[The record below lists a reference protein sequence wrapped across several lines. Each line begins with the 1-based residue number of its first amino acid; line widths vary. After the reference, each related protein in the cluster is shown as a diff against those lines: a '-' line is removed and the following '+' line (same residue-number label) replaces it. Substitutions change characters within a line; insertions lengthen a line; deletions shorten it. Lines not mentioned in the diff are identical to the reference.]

1 MIFSP
6 TLPGEIYRF
15 TESSVPHFKHCISP
29 SCKPLFRIKR
39 CPRMKPVRQLNR
51 YRKTNEPAYFHTETD
66 SLTITVA
73 FTAYRQRYKP
83 PIEQPYRDS
92 HVFRKPES
100 GNGFLRVCATPKN
113 KYVCN
118 RSLRAGRRQIVYQ
131 SITIGCRTLFFRP
144 APPKSPC
151 AAEYTQLLL
160 QQTNKA
166 TDMIAVTNCVMDLN
180 SQRQR
185 TDAVCFLYAS
195 HCKNGQQMLSSPC
208 CMQRKR
214 GKRCPRQHR
223 YVERV
228 RRAVRLRKQL

>member
-1 MIFSP
+1 MFIADFLHRLIPNGACRLEKCLYLALCHITVLCQKVAHSFLLKYTVYGIMIFSP

-92 HVFRKPES
+92 HVFRKPEERERISS
-100 GNGFLRVCATPKN
+100 GM
-113 KYVCN
+113 CN
-118 RSLRAGRRQIVYQ
+118 AKKQI
-131 SITIGCRTLFFRP
+131 
-144 APPKSPC
+144 
-151 AAEYTQLLL
+151 
-160 QQTNKA
+160 
-166 TDMIAVTNCVMDLN
+166 
-180 SQRQR
+180 
-185 TDAVCFLYAS
+185 
-195 HCKNGQQMLSSPC
+195 
-208 CMQRKR
+208 
-214 GKRCPRQHR
+214 
-223 YVERV
+223 
-228 RRAVRLRKQL
+228 RL